1 VREPIECEGAPRD
14 LGLDQGRACSNA
26 LRMRFG
32 AQPWWERFRLQAGLA
47 SADRARMLRDLKR
60 HFPHQW
66 ESLAGMAVG
75 ARVPTGWLAQE
86 LARELAGGEAALP
99 LAVAIDHGRVLLAR
113 GLGGEWVARRSR
125 PEGLF
130 ASVEVT
136 RPCLTAAL
144 AGVNERGLAVAAVA
158 ARGAT
163 QRCAAAPASLLA
175 QDCLE
180 RFEAT
185 PAALEWCLGRPGGGC
200 ATVWLADARGELAGV
215 EFAGA
220 ERRVLRPSDGLL
232 VSGGGAAREE
242 ELAKSLREAPPL
254 DASALAR
261 CIEGDAVALDP
272 RERHLVAGDLDISPI

>member
-1 VREPIECEGAPRD
+1 VRAPIECAGAPRD
-14 LGLDQGRACSNA
+14 LGLDQGRACADA
-26 LRMRFG
+26 LRARFG
-32 AQPWWERFRLQAGLA
+32 AQPWRERLRLQAGLA
-47 SADRARMLRDLKR
+47 GAERARTLRDLKR

-86 LARELAGGEAALP
+86 LARELAGGEAVLP
-99 LAVAIDHGRVLLAR
+99 VAVAIDHGRSLLAR
-113 GLGGEWVARRSR
+113 GVGGEWIARHSR

-158 ARGAT
+158 MQGT
-163 QRCAAAPASLLA
+163 TGRCAAPASLLA

-185 PAALEWCLGRPGGGC
+185 PAALEWCLGRPGGGR

-215 EFAGA
+215 AFAGA
-220 ERRVLRPSDGLL
+220 ERRVLRPSEGLW
-232 VSGGGAAREE
+232 VSGAGAPGEE
-242 ELAKSLREAPPL
+242 ELAKVLRREGPL
-254 DASALAR
+254 DAQALAR
-261 CIEGDAVALDP
+261 RIGGDAVALDA
-272 RERHLVAGDLDISPI
+272 RERRLVAGDLDLSPS

>member
-1 VREPIECEGAPRD
+1 MHAPIQCEGAPRD
-14 LGLDQGRACSNA
+14 LGLDQGRACADA
-26 LRMRFG
+26 LRLRFR
-32 AQPWWERFRLQAGLA
+32 AQPWRKRLWLQAGLA
-47 SADRARMLRDLKR
+47 GTERARMLRDLKR

-86 LARELAGGEAALP
+86 LARELAGGEATLP
-99 LAVAIDHGRVLLAR
+99 VAVAIDHGRTLLAR
-113 GLGGEWVARRSR
+113 GFGGQWVARHSR

-144 AGVNERGLAVAAVA
+144 AGVNERGLAVAAVGT
-158 ARGAT
+158 RGAT
-163 QRCAAAPASLLA
+163 ERCAAPASLLA

-185 PAALEWCLGRPGGGC
+185 PAALEWCLGRPGGGR

-220 ERRVLRPSDGLL
+220 ERRVLRPSEGLWI
-232 VSGGGAAREE
+232 SGAGALREE
-242 ELAKSLREAPPL
+242 ELAKLLREAAPL
-254 DASALAR
+254 DAPALAR
-261 CIEGDAVALDP
+261 RIEGDAVALDA
-272 RERHLVAGDLDISPI
+272 RERRLVAGDLDLSPA